1 MFGYLVAAPK
11 MLEEQQLKRYT
22 ACYCGLCR
30 SLKQRH
36 GELSRLTLNY
46 DMTLLVLILGGLYEP
61 EELSGVDR
69 CIRHPKN
76 AQDWVR
82 TEATDYAAD
91 MNVALAY
98 LKCLDDWD
106 DEGKL
111 TGLAGAKA
119 LKQGYEKIKA
129 QYPRQC
135 GEMEKSIAALRQI
148 EREKREAPDEAAD
161 CFGRLMGEIFVWKN
175 DRWSDTMY
183 RMAHALGR
191 TVYLMDACMDL
202 DRDAVTNSY
211 NPFRRYYGLDNEQR
225 FRDILKM
232 QLGEC
237 VYYFDKLPIVQD
249 AMIIKNIL
257 CDGLWTQFDRKY
269 KKEGKDS

>member
-1 MFGYLVAAPK
+1 
-11 MLEEQQLKRYT
+11 
-22 ACYCGLCR
+22 
-30 SLKQRH
+30 
-36 GELSRLTLNY
+36 
-46 DMTLLVLILGGLYEP
+46 
-61 EELSGVDR
+61 
-69 CIRHPKN
+69 
-76 AQDWVR
+76 
-82 TEATDYAAD
+82 
-91 MNVALAY
+91 
-98 LKCLDDWD
+98 
-106 DEGKL
+106 
-111 TGLAGAKA
+111 
-119 LKQGYEKIKA
+119 
-129 QYPRQC
+129 
-135 GEMEKSIAALRQI
+135 
-148 EREKREAPDEAAD
+148 
-161 CFGRLMGEIFVWKN
+161 
-175 DRWSDTMY
+175 MY

-257 CDGLWTQFDRKY
+257 CDGLWTQFNRKY

>member
-1 MFGYLVAAPK
+1 
-11 MLEEQQLKRYT
+11 
-22 ACYCGLCR
+22 
-30 SLKQRH
+30 
-36 GELSRLTLNY
+36 
-46 DMTLLVLILGGLYEP
+46 
-61 EELSGVDR
+61 
-69 CIRHPKN
+69 
-76 AQDWVR
+76 
-82 TEATDYAAD
+82 
-91 MNVALAY
+91 
-98 LKCLDDWD
+98 
-106 DEGKL
+106 
-111 TGLAGAKA
+111 
-119 LKQGYEKIKA
+119 
-129 QYPRQC
+129 
-135 GEMEKSIAALRQI
+135 MERSIAALRQI

-161 CFGRLMGEIFVWKN
+161 CFGQMMGEIFVWKS

-257 CDGLWTQFDRKY
+257 CDGLWTQFNRKY
-269 KKEGKDS
+269 KEEGKDS